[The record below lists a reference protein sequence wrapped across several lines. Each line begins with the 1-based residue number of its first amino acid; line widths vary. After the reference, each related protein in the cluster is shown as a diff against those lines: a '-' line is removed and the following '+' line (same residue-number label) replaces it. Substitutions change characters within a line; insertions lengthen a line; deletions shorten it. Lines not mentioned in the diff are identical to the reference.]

1 MKTKT
6 ISIKTINDLVD
17 FIKHTSAVKKDVT
30 VKQGRYIID
39 AKSIMGMMSI
49 DTSEPFEIEY
59 PENDIIFDKY
69 VNLFTVV

>member
-17 FIKHTSAVKKDVT
+17 FIKHTSAVKEDVT
-30 VKQGRYIID
+30 VKQGRYIIN